1 MSKCAELTKSDVC
14 CLMIVRCWWIIVTL
28 LQILDFSS
36 SPHPSLPLLIYNDL
50 RVTTGLQTSQMPD
63 ILPSS
68 QHFHLL
74 GNPVNCCKLTCQL
87 LAHNLQAILSSSR
100 FEHQPNPTLS
110 DRQFPEVMFSP
121 YKFLF
126 SMVLIQFHFL
136 EEFKCLKTKVVW
148 YENPGLPASRRAR
161 TPSDAR
167 GACSI
172 VCRIPGRAPNISQ
185 SFHNSTQNSFILN
198 WVCKDAPEPSC
209 LDGLKVMTECSKV

>member
-1 MSKCAELTKSDVC
+1 MCWVDKIR
-14 CLMIVRCWWIIVTL
+14 CLLFDDCKMLVNSRDAATDIGFYHLPTPE
-28 LQILDFSS
+28 S
-36 SPHPSLPLLIYNDL
+36 PSLDLQWSEGNDW
-50 RVTTGLQTSQMPD
+50 VTNISDARYTSIISTFP
-63 ILPSS
+63 
-68 QHFHLL
+68 F
-74 GNPVNCCKLTCQL
+74 GNSVNCCKLTCQL
-87 LAHNLQAILSSSR
+87 LAHNLQAVLSSSR
-100 FEHQPNPTLS
+100 FEHQPNPRLS

-172 VCRIPGRAPNISQ
+172 VCRIPRRAPNIST
-185 SFHNSTQNSFILN
+185 SFTILHRT
-198 WVCKDAPEPSC
+198 PS
-209 LDGLKVMTECSKV
+209 S